1 MITAGTGRIP
11 QPGPTWLWRS
21 LAWAVKLYRT
31 KHCLKRLPTLKQHC
45 LKRLAPLKQ
54 HRLPF
59 EKASSTETTLFVKAS
74 STKTSKIFIS
84 YICCQNYQN
93 NEHKH
98 GYVPH
103 HSISSTLA
111 SECGHFLEHISNTLA
126 AECGRFLEQDCAIFR
141 AGCLASPVAPPPHQ
155 QGCPSCPPSS
165 PVRWTG
171 SSCMS

>member
-1 MITAGTGRIP
+1 MG
-11 QPGPTWLWRS
+11 S
-21 LAWAVKLYRT
+21 LVVPDK
-31 KHCLKRLPTLKQHC
+31 TLFEKATYTETT
-45 LKRLAPLKQ
+45 L
-54 HRLPF
+54 F
-59 EKASSTETTLFVKAS
+59 EKASSTETTPFKKASSTETTLFEKAS

-84 YICCQNYQN
+84 YICCQSYQN

-111 SECGHFLEHISNTLA
+111 AECGCFLEHISNTLA
-126 AECGRFLEQDCAIFR
+126 AECGCFLEHISNTLAAECARFLEQDCAIFR

>member
-1 MITAGTGRIP
+1 MAVSGVGSLVVPDKTLFEKATYTETTLFEKASTTETA
-11 QPGPTWLWRS
+11 
-21 LAWAVKLYRT
+21 
-31 KHCLKRLPTLKQHC
+31 
-45 LKRLAPLKQ
+45 
-54 HRLPF
+54 PF
-59 EKASSTETTLFVKAS
+59 KKASSTETTLFEKAS

-84 YICCQNYQN
+84 YICCQSYQN

-111 SECGHFLEHISNTLA
+111 AECGYFLEHISNTLA